1 MGLNILDQTYNEGEW
16 NEVVIKYI
24 NNTVE
29 HSISLME
36 LTLKLTKVFRVKITK
51 WGEIWMGCVF
61 RVMVMVLFFYL
72 DGIPGVTHESVKLNY
87 VSFGGVE
94 FNAAKGREYEIQV
107 SHDLKQWS
115 KIGEIKNTSGVV
127 EFIDPRQPI
136 VPFRRNFYRVKLV
149 N

>member
-61 RVMVMVLFFYL
+61 RVMVMVLFLSGRNTGSYARACQ
-72 DGIPGVTHESVKLNY
+72 TKLC
-87 VSFGGVE
+87 
-94 FNAAKGREYEIQV
+94 
-107 SHDLKQWS
+107 
-115 KIGEIKNTSGVV
+115 
-127 EFIDPRQPI
+127 
-136 VPFRRNFYRVKLV
+136 
-149 N
+149 

>member
-16 NEVVIKYI
+16 NEVVIQYI
-24 NNTVE
+24 NNTGE
-29 HSISLME
+29 HSISVNGADFE
-36 LTLKLTKVFRVKITK
+36 TYEGVSS
-51 WGEIWMGCVF
+51 EDNEMGGDLDGVRF
-61 RVMVMVLFFYL
+61 QGDGDGTFFYL
-72 DGIPGVTHESVKLNY
+72 DGIPGVTHEPVKLNY

-127 EFIDPRQPI
+127 EFIDPRQSF